1 MKYNSECFKKRS
13 LEYSLVGNQTDSLRN
28 SLFSQITYLCIFAQ
42 PSLMGTLFNSVY
54 QEASKSLVTPEV
66 KNRDQLINVTLS
78 DWSHRGTWQHWM
90 RQLEFTY
97 YMKWAAKSEC
107 VFVEY
112 HIFITSQFCYCAF
125 C

>member
-1 MKYNSECFKKRS
+1 
-13 LEYSLVGNQTDSLRN
+13 
-28 SLFSQITYLCIFAQ
+28 
-42 PSLMGTLFNSVY
+42 MGTLFNSVY

-97 YMKWAAKSEC
+97 YMKWAAKVNAFLLNITFLLQASFVVVLFVDCNYTVIQLTC
-107 VFVEY
+107 V
-112 HIFITSQFCYCAF
+112 
-125 C
+125 